1 MRRILTVSL
10 PDNLNTTLTHI
21 AKEHDRSKSYI
32 VQKAIENYI
41 QEQNEMNIAFNR
53 LHDSDD
59 KIISLKE
66 LKAKLEL

>member
-1 MRRILTVSL
+1 MRTILTVSL
-10 PDNLNTTLTHI
+10 PDKLNATLTHI

-32 VQKAIENYI
+32 VQKAIESYA

-53 LHDSDD
+53 LHDSSD

-66 LKAKLEL
+66 LRAKLEL